1 MLRQLPNSHSFIF
14 GWNTQWIIHSHSL
27 QSPYNNKKQ
36 TMFSNLIIRLFK
48 SANSKATSVMKHQLK
63 HLSFQ
68 KLGTSCAMCTFLRY
82 RSCNHNYSL
91 QPEVSPWG
99 ISEVW
104 DDTLQAEKPFLKY
117 VDLHS
122 QHMEKTIITGHSSV
136 EINLSSNDDLVVLPT
151 YRKKATDTHYWWQNW
166 KLLLLLIIL

>member
-1 MLRQLPNSHSFIF
+1 MLRQLPDSHGSVF

-36 TMFSNLIIRLFK
+36 TMVLNSIIRLFK
-48 SANSKATSVMKHQLK
+48 SANSKATPVMKHQLK

-68 KLGTSCAMCTFLRY
+68 NLGTPCAMCTLRY
-82 RSCNHNYSL
+82 RSRNHNYSL
-91 QPEVSPWG
+91 QPEVSLWG
-99 ISEVW
+99 ISEGW
-104 DDTLQAEKPFLKY
+104 DDSLQAEKPFLKY

-122 QHMEKTIITGHSSV
+122 QHMEKTIIISHSSV

-151 YRKKATDTHYWWQNW
+151 YRKKATDTH
-166 KLLLLLIIL
+166 